1 MVSRNNNR
9 RINRHEEINRKG
21 QRKMSRNW
29 NDDVTLSKA
38 TGQQCYLT
46 KDLIKLFRQ
55 LEKDGYSGL
64 SLGLIIDLIDNNVEE
79 A

>member
-1 MVSRNNNR
+1 
-9 RINRHEEINRKG
+9 
-21 QRKMSRNW
+21 MSRNW

-64 SLGLIIDLIDNNVEE
+64 SLGLIIDLIDVEE